1 MKMMEYLK
9 DELKSIDLLL
19 KMLQKSSEKI
29 EDGKE
34 VPPWMLKENMELLQI
49 FVDDAYMK
57 RESMI
62 LERMEGK
69 GINVP
74 LGRVFDDHKTL
85 RKYQRFLQTVIEAY
99 DLGYR
104 GAMEVF
110 PQYCRDYIHF
120 VEDHINLVSEII
132 RKSEDSMKNIDK
144 ELLKELKGID
154 ANLKKMQQK
163 GINRM
168 EVLVKEFRKVAA

>member
-1 MKMMEYLK
+1 MKKIKYLE

-19 KMLQKSSEKI
+19 RMLQKSSEKI
-29 EDGKE
+29 DNGKE

-49 FVDDAYMK
+49 FVDGAYMK
-57 RESMI
+57 RESTI
-62 LERMEGK
+62 LERMENK

-74 LGRVFDDHKTL
+74 LKRVFDEHKTL
-85 RKYQRFLQTVIEAY
+85 RKYQKFLQEVIEAY

-104 GAMEVF
+104 GAMEVI

-120 VEDHINLVSEII
+120 VENHINLVNETI

-144 ELLKELKGID
+144 ELLKELETID
-154 ANLKKMQQK
+154 ANMKRMQQK

-168 EVLVKEFRKVAA
+168 EILMKELRKVAA